1 MWSIIQSSGWTIWPI
16 IAASIIALALV
27 LERFWAL
34 REDRILSPDLIDRI
48 RAEVERG
55 GGITGELVQRVAEEG
70 MLGHVL
76 ASGLR
81 YVRAPREVM
90 KESIESAGRMVAH
103 ELERFLPALSTIASM
118 APLMGLL
125 GTVFGMIDI
134 FGSAQSTAAANPQQ
148 LAHGISM
155 ALYNTAAGLVVAIP
169 TLMFYRYFRSKVDGM
184 TVEMERQALQLV
196 ELVHHQSTLVE

>member
-1 MWSIIQSSGWTIWPI
+1 MWSVIQSSGWTIWPI
-16 IAASIIALALV
+16 VLSSVVALALV

-34 REDRILSPDLIDRI
+34 REDRVLSPDLIDRI

-81 YVRAPREVM
+81 YVRAPRDVM

-103 ELERFLPALSTIASM
+103 ELERFLPTLSTIASM

-125 GTVFGMIDI
+125 GTVFGMIEI
-134 FGSAQSTAAANPQQ
+134 FGAQ
-148 LAHGISM
+148 
-155 ALYNTAAGLVVAIP
+155 
-169 TLMFYRYFRSKVDGM
+169 
-184 TVEMERQALQLV
+184 
-196 ELVHHQSTLVE
+196 

>member
-1 MWSIIQSSGWTIWPI
+1 MWAVIQSSGWTIWPI
-16 IAASIIALALV
+16 VLSSVVALALV
-27 LERFWAL
+27 LERFWFL
-34 REDRILSPDLIDRI
+34 KKDKVLSPDLINRI

-55 GGITGELVQRVAEEG
+55 GGVTGELVQRVAEEG

-90 KESIESAGRMVAH
+90 KESIESSGRMVAH
-103 ELERFLPALSTIASM
+103 ELERFLPTLATIASM
-118 APLMGLL
+118 APLLGLL

-134 FGSAQSTAAANPQQ
+134 FGAQSGASSNPQQ
-148 LAHGISM
+148 LAHGIAL
-155 ALYNTAAGLVVAIP
+155 ALYNTAAGLIVAIP
-169 TLMFYRYFRSKVDGM
+169 TLIFYRYFRSKVDGM
-184 TVEMERQALQLV
+184 IMEMERQALQLV

>member
-1 MWSIIQSSGWTIWPI
+1 MWAVIQSSGWTIWPI
-16 IAASIIALALV
+16 VLSSVVSLALV
-27 LERFWAL
+27 IERFWFL
-34 REDRILSPDLIDRI
+34 NEKRVLSMDLIDRI
-48 RAEVERG
+48 RTEIERS
-55 GGITGELVQRVAEEG
+55 GGITGDLVQRVAKEG
-70 MLGHVL
+70 LLGHVL

-90 KESIESAGRMVAH
+90 KESIESAGRMVTH
-103 ELERFLPALSTIASM
+103 ELERFLPTLSTIASM

-134 FGSAQSTAAANPQQ
+134 FSAQSGAAATPQQ
-148 LAHGISM
+148 LAHGISQ
-155 ALYNTAAGLVVAIP
+155 ALYNTAAGLIVAIP

>member
-16 IAASIIALALV
+16 VLSSIVALALI

-34 REDRILSPDLIDRI
+34 REDRVMSADLIDRI

-55 GGITGELVQRVAEEG
+55 GGITGDLVQRVAEEG
-70 MLGHVL
+70 LLGHVL

-81 YVRAPREVM
+81 YVRAPRDVM
-90 KESIESAGRMVAH
+90 KESIESAGRLVTH

-134 FGSAQSTAAANPQQ
+134 FGASSTAASNPQQ
-148 LAHGISM
+148 LAHGIAL
-155 ALYNTAAGLVVAIP
+155 ALYNTAAGLIVAIP

-184 TVEMERQALQLV
+184 TIEMERQALQLV

>member
-1 MWSIIQSSGWTIWPI
+1 MWSVIQSSGWTIWPI
-16 IAASIIALALV
+16 VLSSVVALALV

-34 REDRILSPDLIDRI
+34 REDRVLSPDLIDRI

-81 YVRAPREVM
+81 YVRAPRDVM

-103 ELERFLPALSTIASM
+103 ELERFLPTLSTIASM

-125 GTVFGMIDI
+125 GTVFGMIEI
-134 FGSAQSTAAANPQQ
+134 FGAQSSTAATPQQ
-148 LAHGISM
+148 LAHGIAQ
-155 ALYNTAAGLVVAIP
+155 ALYNTAAGLIVAIP
-169 TLMFYRYFRSKVDGM
+169 TLMFYRYFRSKVDSM
-184 TVEMERQALQLV
+184 TIEMERQALQLV

>member
-1 MWSIIQSSGWTIWPI
+1 MWSVIQSSGWTIWPI
-16 IAASIIALALV
+16 VLSSVVALALV

-34 REDRILSPDLIDRI
+34 REDRVLSPDLIDRI

-55 GGITGELVQRVAEEG
+55 GGITGELVQRISQEG

-103 ELERFLPALSTIASM
+103 ELERFLPTLSTIASM

-125 GTVFGMIDI
+125 GTVFGMIEI
-134 FGSAQSTAAANPQQ
+134 FGAQSSAIATPQQ
-148 LAHGISM
+148 LAHGIAQ
-155 ALYNTAAGLVVAIP
+155 ALYNTAAGLIVAIP
-169 TLMFYRYFRSKVDGM
+169 TLMFYRYFRSKVDSM
-184 TVEMERQALQLV
+184 IVEMERQALQLV